1 MHIPLLICV
10 RVRVRVCVCVC
21 FYIYIYIER
30 EGGGGIHSTQ
40 GGRATTRH
48 GVARKTRR

>member
-10 RVRVRVCVCVC
+10 CVCVRVCVC
-21 FYIYIYIER
+21 FYIYIYRER
-30 EGGGGIHSTQ
+30 EGGGIHSTQ